1 MPLLRAS
8 LYPCAQTGAP
18 DEAPT
23 ALAHHRGNLS
33 DPACSTLLGRQYWRM
48 RPEAAPLL
56 TGFILGPMINE
67 HFGRARRCCG

>member
-1 MPLLRAS
+1 
-8 LYPCAQTGAP
+8 
-18 DEAPT
+18 
-23 ALAHHRGNLS
+23 LAHHRGNLS

-56 TGFILGPMINE
+56 TGVILGPMINE